1 MQYILQMVY
10 VTNEHHN
17 IGENVVYADS
27 MIMKLLHFDLV
38 LHDMTS
44 KEKIALIKFV
54 SLPISRTLRMYIH
67 PSRTLIDFDNRMS

>member
-1 MQYILQMVY
+1 MVN

-17 IGENVVYADS
+17 IGENVLYADS

-54 SLPISRTLRMYIH
+54 SLPKTPVLCVCVYIH
-67 PSRTLIDFDNRMS
+67 QEL